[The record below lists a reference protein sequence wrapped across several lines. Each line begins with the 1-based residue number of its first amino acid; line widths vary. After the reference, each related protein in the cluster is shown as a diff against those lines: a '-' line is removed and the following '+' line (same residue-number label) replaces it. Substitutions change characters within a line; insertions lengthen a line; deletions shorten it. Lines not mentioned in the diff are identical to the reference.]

1 MRKVILSNL
10 VTLDGFF
17 AGPNGEI
24 DWFIVDEEFNQY
36 AIDLLSK
43 VDALLF
49 GRVTYQ
55 LMADYWPA
63 AATNPS
69 TSKSDLEIADKMN
82 NLPKIVFSKTLQEV
96 KWNNSRLVKEN
107 IAEEISKMKQ
117 QPGKDMVIFGSGSI
131 VSTFMQLGL
140 IDEYRIIVNPIVLGN
155 GNPLFKGINGKQ
167 NLKLLNTKVF
177 DSGIVILFYEP
188 AQASS
193 WFLSQKGL
201 LIVLIL
207 PL

>member
-1 MRKVILSNL
+1 MRKVILSNE

-17 AGPNGEI
+17 AGPNGEL
-24 DWFIVDEEFNQY
+24 DWQTVDEESHQY
-36 AIDLLSK
+36 AIDLLGH

-55 LMADYWPA
+55 LMADAWPA

-69 TSKSDLEIADKMN
+69 TPKSDLEIADKMN

-131 VSTFMQLGL
+131 VSTFMQHGL
-140 IDEYRIIVNPIVLGN
+140 IDEYRIIVNPVVLGN

-188 AQASS
+188 AQTS
-193 WFLSQKGL
+193 
-201 LIVLIL
+201 
-207 PL
+207 

>member
-17 AGPNGEI
+17 AGPNGEL
-24 DWFIVDEEFNQY
+24 DWHIVNEEFNGY
-36 AIDLLSK
+36 ANDLLSK

-69 TSKSDLEIADKMN
+69 TPKSDLEIADKMN

-131 VSTFMQLGL
+131 VTTFMQLGL
-140 IDEYRIIVNPIVLGN
+140 IDEYRIIVNPVVLGN
-155 GNPLFKGINGKQ
+155 GKPLFKGIKDKQ
-167 NLKLLNTKVF
+167 NLKLLKTRVLS
-177 DSGIVILFYEP
+177 SGVVILYYQPIGKEET
-188 AQASS
+188 
-193 WFLSQKGL
+193 K
-201 LIVLIL
+201 
-207 PL
+207 

>member
-1 MRKVILSNL
+1 MRKVILSNA

-17 AGPNGEI
+17 AGPNKEL
-24 DWFIVDEEFNQY
+24 DWHIVDEEFNQY

-69 TSKSDLEIADKMN
+69 TPKSDLEIADKMN

-131 VSTFMQLGL
+131 VSTFMQHGL
-140 IDEYRIIVNPIVLGN
+140 IDEYRIIVNPVVLGN
-155 GNPLFKGINGKQ
+155 GKPLFKGINDKQ
-167 NLKLLNTKVF
+167 NLKLLKTRVF
-177 DSGIVILFYEP
+177 GSGVVILFYEP

-193 WFLSQKGL
+193 
-201 LIVLIL
+201 
-207 PL
+207 

>member
-1 MRKVILSNL
+1 MRKVLLSNL

-17 AGPNGEI
+17 AGPKGEL
-24 DWFIVDEEFNQY
+24 DWHIVDEEFNQY

-69 TSKSDLEIADKMN
+69 TPKSDVEIADKMN

-117 QPGKDMVIFGSGSI
+117 QPGKIS
-131 VSTFMQLGL
+131 
-140 IDEYRIIVNPIVLGN
+140 
-155 GNPLFKGINGKQ
+155 
-167 NLKLLNTKVF
+167 
-177 DSGIVILFYEP
+177 
-188 AQASS
+188 
-193 WFLSQKGL
+193 
-201 LIVLIL
+201 
-207 PL
+207 

>member
-17 AGPNGEI
+17 AGPNGEL
-24 DWFIVDEEFNQY
+24 DWHIVDEEFNGY
-36 AIDLLSK
+36 AKDLLSN

-55 LMADYWPA
+55 LMTDYWPA

-82 NLPKIVFSKTLQEV
+82 NLPKIVFSKTLQKGEW
-96 KWNNSRLVKEN
+96 KNTRLVKEN

-131 VSTFMQLGL
+131 VSTFMQHGL

-193 WFLSQKGL
+193 
-201 LIVLIL
+201 
-207 PL
+207 

>member
-1 MRKVILSNL
+1 MRKVILSNM

-17 AGPNGEI
+17 EGPNKEL
-24 DWFIVDEEFNQY
+24 DWHIVDEEFNQY
-36 AIDLLSK
+36 ANDLLSK

-69 TSKSDLEIADKMN
+69 TPQSDVEIADKMN

-107 IAEEISKMKQ
+107 IADEISKMKH

-131 VSTFMQLGL
+131 VSTFMQHGL

-188 AQASS
+188 AQTSS
-193 WFLSQKGL
+193 
-201 LIVLIL
+201 
-207 PL
+207 

>member
-1 MRKVILSNL
+1 MRKVILSINT
-10 VTLDGFF
+10 TLDGFF
-17 AGPNGEI
+17 EGPNKEL
-24 DWFIVDEEFNQY
+24 DWHSVDEEGKEY
-36 AIDLLSK
+36 ANDLLSD

-107 IAEEISKMKQ
+107 IAEEISQMKQ
-117 QPGKDMVIFGSGSI
+117 QSGKEMVIFGSGSI
-131 VSTFMQLGL
+131 VSTFMQHGL
-140 IDEYRIIVNPIVLGN
+140 IDEYRIIVNPVVLGN

-167 NLKLLNTKVF
+167 NLKLLRTKEF
-177 DSGIVILFYEP
+177 SSGKVILYYEP
-188 AQASS
+188 VKISS
-193 WFLSQKGL
+193 
-201 LIVLIL
+201 
-207 PL
+207 

>member
-1 MRKVILSNL
+1 MRKVILSNE

-36 AIDLLSK
+36 ATDLLSR

-82 NLPKIVFSKTLQEV
+82 NLPKIVFSKTLQQVE
-96 KWNNSRLVKEN
+96 WNNSSLVKDN
-107 IAEEISKMKQ
+107 IAQEISKMKQ
-117 QPGKDMVIFGSGSI
+117 QSGKDMVIFGSGSI
-131 VSTFMQLGL
+131 VPTFMQYGL
-140 IDEYRIIVNPIVLGN
+140 IDEYRIIVNPVVLGN
-155 GNPLFKGINGKQ
+155 GKPLFKGVNDKH
-167 NLKLLNTKVF
+167 NLKLLKTRLF

-193 WFLSQKGL
+193 
-201 LIVLIL
+201 
-207 PL
+207 

>member
-1 MRKVILSNL
+1 MRKVILSNS

-17 AGPNGEI
+17 EGPNKEL
-24 DWFIVDEEFNQY
+24 DWHIVDEDSHQY
-36 AIDLLSK
+36 AIDLLSD

-69 TSKSDLEIADKMN
+69 SSKSDLEIADKMN

-117 QPGKDMVIFGSGSI
+117 QSGKDMVIFGSGSI
-131 VSTFMQLGL
+131 VSTFMQHGL
-140 IDEYRIIVNPIVLGN
+140 IDEYRIIVNPVVLGN

-167 NLKLLNTKVF
+167 NLKLLRTKEF
-177 DSGIVILFYEP
+177 SSGKVILYYEP
-188 AQASS
+188 VKISS
-193 WFLSQKGL
+193 
-201 LIVLIL
+201 
-207 PL
+207 

>member
-1 MRKVILSNL
+1 MRKVILSNA

-17 AGPNGEI
+17 EGPNKEL
-24 DWFIVDEEFNQY
+24 DWQIVDEENKKY
-36 AIDLLSK
+36 AIDLLSN

-69 TSKSDLEIADKMN
+69 ISKSELEIADKMN

-107 IAEEISKMKQ
+107 SAEEISKMKQ
-117 QPGKDMVIFGSGSI
+117 QSGKDMAIFGSGSI
-131 VSTFMQLGL
+131 VSTFMQHGL
-140 IDEYRIIVNPIVLGN
+140 IDEYRIIVNPVVLGSKDKWSE
-155 GNPLFKGINGKQ
+155 L
-167 NLKLLNTKVF
+167 
-177 DSGIVILFYEP
+177 
-188 AQASS
+188 
-193 WFLSQKGL
+193 
-201 LIVLIL
+201 
-207 PL
+207 

>member
-1 MRKVILSNL
+1 MRKVILSNE

-17 AGPNGEI
+17 AGPNGEL
-24 DWFIVDEEFNQY
+24 DWHIVDEEFNQY
-36 AIDLLSK
+36 AKDLLNN
-43 VDALLF
+43 VDTLLF

-82 NLPKIVFSKTLQEV
+82 NLPKIVFSKTLQQVE
-96 KWNNSRLVKEN
+96 WNNSRLVKDN
-107 IAEEISKMKQ
+107 IAQEISKMKQ
-117 QPGKDMVIFGSGSI
+117 QSGKDMVIFGSGSI
-131 VSTFMQLGL
+131 VPTFMQYGL
-140 IDEYRIIVNPIVLGN
+140 IDEYRIIVNPVVLGN
-155 GNPLFKGINGKQ
+155 GKPLFKGVNDKH
-167 NLKLLNTKVF
+167 NLKLLKTRLF

-193 WFLSQKGL
+193 
-201 LIVLIL
+201 
-207 PL
+207 

>member
-17 AGPNGEI
+17 AGPNGEL
-24 DWFIVDEEFNQY
+24 DWHIVDGEIKEY

-69 TSKSDLEIADKMN
+69 TPKSDLEIADKMN

-96 KWNNSRLVKEN
+96 KWNNSRLAKDN

-131 VSTFMQLGL
+131 VSTLMQHGL

-155 GNPLFKGINGKQ
+155 GNPLFKGINDKH
-167 NLKLLNTKVF
+167 NLKLLKTKVLG
-177 DSGIVILFYEP
+177 SGVVILYYEP
-188 AQASS
+188 VKISS
-193 WFLSQKGL
+193 
-201 LIVLIL
+201 
-207 PL
+207 

>member
-17 AGPNGEI
+17 EGPNKEL
-24 DWFIVDEEFNQY
+24 DWHIVDEEFNEY

-69 TSKSDLEIADKMN
+69 TPKSDLEIADKMN

-131 VSTFMQLGL
+131 VSTFMQHGL
-140 IDEYRIIVNPIVLGN
+140 IDEYRIIVNPVVLGN
-155 GNPLFKGINGKQ
+155 GNPLFKGINDKQ
-167 NLKLLNTKVF
+167 NLKLLKTRVF
-177 DSGIVILFYEP
+177 SSGVVILYYEP
-188 AQASS
+188 VQTSS
-193 WFLSQKGL
+193 
-201 LIVLIL
+201 
-207 PL
+207 

>member
-1 MRKVILSNL
+1 MRKVLLSNL

-17 AGPNGEI
+17 AGPKGEL
-24 DWFIVDEEFNQY
+24 DWHIVDEEFNQY

-49 GRVTYQ
+49 GKVTYQ

-69 TSKSDLEIADKMN
+69 TPKSDVEIADKMN

-96 KWNNSRLVKEN
+96 KWNNSRLVKDN

-131 VSTFMQLGL
+131 VSTFMQHGL

-155 GNPLFKGINGKQ
+155 GKPLFKGINGKQ
-167 NLKLLNTKVF
+167 NLKLLKTRVF
-177 DSGIVILFYEP
+177 GSGVVILYYQPMGKE
-188 AQASS
+188 
-193 WFLSQKGL
+193 G
-201 LIVLIL
+201 
-207 PL
+207 

>member
-1 MRKVILSNL
+1 MRKVILSNE

-17 AGPNGEI
+17 AGPNGEL
-24 DWFIVDEEFNQY
+24 DWQIVDEESHQY
-36 AIDLLSK
+36 AIDLLSH

-82 NLPKIVFSKTLQEV
+82 NLPKIVFSKTLQQVE
-96 KWNNSRLVKEN
+96 WNNSRLVKDN
-107 IAEEISKMKQ
+107 IAQEISKMKQ
-117 QPGKDMVIFGSGSI
+117 QSGKDMVIFGSGSI
-131 VSTFMQLGL
+131 VPTFMQYGL
-140 IDEYRIIVNPIVLGN
+140 IDEYRIIVNPVVLGN
-155 GNPLFKGINGKQ
+155 GKPLFKGVNDKH
-167 NLKLLNTKVF
+167 NLKLLKTRLF

-193 WFLSQKGL
+193 
-201 LIVLIL
+201 
-207 PL
+207 

>member
-17 AGPNGEI
+17 AGPNGEL
-24 DWFIVDEEFNQY
+24 DWFIVDEEGKKDAN
-36 AIDLLSK
+36 DLLSK
-43 VDALLF
+43 VDAILF

-55 LMADYWPA
+55 LLADYWPA

-131 VSTFMQLGL
+131 VTTFTQLGL
-140 IDEYRIIVNPIVLGN
+140 IDEYRILVNPVVLGN
-155 GNPLFKGINGKQ
+155 GKPLFTGINDKQ
-167 NLKLLNTKVF
+167 NLKLLKTKVLG
-177 DSGIVILFYEP
+177 SGIVILYY
-188 AQASS
+188 Q
-193 WFLSQKGL
+193 
-201 LIVLIL
+201 
-207 PL
+207 PLGQEETK

>member
-1 MRKVILSNL
+1 MRKVILSNM

-17 AGPNGEI
+17 EGPNKEL
-24 DWFIVDEEFNQY
+24 DWQIVDGENKEY

-69 TSKSDLEIADKMN
+69 TPKSDLEIADKMN

-131 VSTFMQLGL
+131 VSTFMQHGL

-155 GNPLFKGINGKQ
+155 GNPLFKSINGKQ

-193 WFLSQKGL
+193 
-201 LIVLIL
+201 
-207 PL
+207 

>member
-1 MRKVILSNL
+1 MRKVILSNE

-17 AGPNGEI
+17 AGPNGEL
-24 DWFIVDEEFNQY
+24 DWQIVDEESHQY
-36 AIDLLSK
+36 AIDLLSH

-82 NLPKIVFSKTLQEV
+82 NLPKIVFSKTLQQVE
-96 KWNNSRLVKEN
+96 WNNSRLVKDN
-107 IAEEISKMKQ
+107 IAQEISKMKQ
-117 QPGKDMVIFGSGSI
+117 QSGKDMVIFGSGTI
-131 VSTFMQLGL
+131 VPTFMQHGL
-140 IDEYRIIVNPIVLGN
+140 IDEYRIIVNPVVLGN
-155 GNPLFKGINGKQ
+155 GKPLFKGINDKQ
-167 NLKLLNTKVF
+167 NLKLLKTRLF

-193 WFLSQKGL
+193 
-201 LIVLIL
+201 
-207 PL
+207 

>member
-1 MRKVILSNL
+1 MRKVILSIS

-17 AGPNGEI
+17 EGPNKEL
-24 DWFIVDEEFNQY
+24 DWHIVDEEAKEY
-36 AIDLLSK
+36 AKDLLSN
-43 VDALLF
+43 VDTLLF

-55 LMADYWPA
+55 LMADYWPS

-82 NLPKIVFSKTLQEV
+82 NLPKIVFSKTLQQVE
-96 KWNNSRLVKEN
+96 WNNSRLVKEN

-131 VSTFMQLGL
+131 VSTFMQHGL

-155 GNPLFKGINGKQ
+155 GKPLFKGINDKQ
-167 NLKLLNTKVF
+167 NLKLLKTEVLG
-177 DSGIVILFYEP
+177 SGVVILYYQPIGKEE
-188 AQASS
+188 
-193 WFLSQKGL
+193 KK
-201 LIVLIL
+201 
-207 PL
+207 